1 MNKYIANLI
10 ELGAIVGGREKIVD
24 GFTVFER
31 LPKEQL
37 KDVPEEELLFAT
49 MAMGRAVFAI
59 NADGTITNYKGVD
72 SHLSNEESASK
83 SLVKVD
89 AAYSSKAGEDYVTSN
104 YPVNLC
110 MFLDHGTDVRIRG
123 ASPLEDIEIEYDIN
137 TRMQRKGIKLPK
149 ILTVREFSQEFSEQF
164 GLPIW
169 IDGSFEDFTAKYR
182 EENDKRKQRLK
193 LIHGDSYF
201 EENIPGKRPE
211 TLGEYF
217 RRIDIQND
225 PNIKKF
231 LEEKGVSFESFISYV
246 DKEYALGQR
255 YGQSIRILESP
266 FRIADIEYYK
276 NQGNIDVLNNIIAF
290 TESVYPDRVPFENY
304 FAVQMGTNLANM
316 MNHAWSCNNFAHRQD
331 YTLAGE
337 MCDDSYDFV
346 PEELKAAHM
355 KYISEPEKEQGVKSN
370 IRLKFFLQT
379 YLLSSN
385 IKVLQEEMALR
396 GKSEEEI
403 QSVLSD
409 FLDSFTQNVDLERV
423 SSMLTDGK
431 SKDIAKQA
439 FEILIRTPKDM
450 QRLLA
455 FKPVGFKENETDIEH
470 YLRSQNPGVYFAHR
484 DSNNFFDRVSQ
495 GLAERFGIERT
506 FINENEQHESGIDPY
521 SFLEDR

>member
-1 MNKYIANLI
+1 MNPYIKNLI
-10 ELGAIVGGREKIVD
+10 ELGAIVAGKEKIVD
-24 GFTVFER
+24 GFTIFAR

-37 KDVPEEELLFAT
+37 NDIPEEDLLFAT

-72 SHLSNEESASK
+72 SHLSNEESASM
-83 SLVKVD
+83 SLVKAD
-89 AAYSSKAGEDYVTSN
+89 AAYASKDGEDYVTSN

-110 MFLDHGTDVRIRG
+110 MFLGQRPDARIRG
-123 ASPLEDIEIEYDIN
+123 ASPLEDLEIEYDIN
-137 TRMQRKGIKLPK
+137 TRMQGKGIKLPK
-149 ILTVREFSQEFSEQF
+149 ILSVREFSQEFSKQF

-169 IDGSFEDFTAKYR
+169 IDGSFEDFTAEYR

-193 LIHGDSYF
+193 LMHGDTYF
-201 EENIPGKRPE
+201 EEDIPGKRPE
-211 TLGEYF
+211 KLGEYF

-231 LEEKGVSFESFISYV
+231 LEEKGVPFESFISYV

-255 YGQSIRILESP
+255 YGQAIRVLETP
-266 FRIADIEYYK
+266 FRIADIEFYK
-276 NQGNIDVLNNIIAF
+276 NQGNIDALNNIIGF
-290 TESVYPDRVPFENY
+290 TESFYPNRVPFENY
-304 FAVQMGTNLANM
+304 FAKQMGKNLANM

-346 PEELKAAHM
+346 PEKLKADHM
-355 KYISEPEKEQGVKSN
+355 KYILEPEKEKVAISN
-370 IRLKFFLQT
+370 TRLKFFLQT

-396 GKSEEEI
+396 GKSSKEI
-403 QSVLSD
+403 DSVLSD
-409 FLDSFTQNVDLERV
+409 FLDSFTQKVDLERV
-423 SSMLTDGK
+423 SLMLTEGK
-431 SKDIAKQA
+431 SKDIAREA

-450 QRLLA
+450 QKLLA
-455 FKPVGFKENETDIEH
+455 FKPIVTKENETDMEH
-470 YLRSQNPGVYFAHR
+470 YLRSKNAGVDVAHR
-484 DSNNFFDRVSQ
+484 DSNNFFDSVSQ

-506 FINENEQHESGIDPY
+506 FINENIQHESGIDPY